1 MLKVITEDIWNNV
14 AIKANGHKKQIAVA
28 FVTDL
33 GKLKLVKNDV
43 LICDASDGNVSAGV
57 VGRDILAKLHEKGVV
72 VIHCAN
78 LHAKCAR
85 FGRGM
90 RYTLIGSS
98 NLSQN
103 SSETLEEI
111 ALMTNDPLV
120 GARVDVQFHAWR
132 KSGIEVDEDFL
143 KRIMKLPLV
152 KRFWGKKRKT
162 ARRAKKKEFGTRI
175 WVVGSSP
182 DDYTEEEQREFDVG
196 DFKDQA
202 MNNRESYK
210 VARSSA
216 LQALIWWG
224 RCRFTREVKIGDLIA
239 EICDREVSIQVA
251 LAVKRRGEKVF
262 CYKAPVYGFRSR
274 SFKAFNMA
282 LGISQRNPLYKD
294 GCSRLLLKKHIPML
308 GKLWK
313 NVDWESLQ

>member
-1 MLKVITEDIWNNV
+1 MLKVLTGDIWNDV
-14 AIKANGHKKQIAVA
+14 AIRANGYKKQVAVA

-33 GKLKLVKNDV
+33 GKLKPMKDDV
-43 LICDASDGNVSAGV
+43 LICDASDKNVSAGV
-57 VGRDILAKLHEKGVV
+57 VDRDLLARLYKKGVA

-111 ALMTNDPLV
+111 ALMTDDPIV
-120 GARVDVQFHAWR
+120 GSKVDVQFHAWSE
-132 KSGIEVDEDFL
+132 SGIEVDGDFL

-152 KRFWGKKRKT
+152 KRHGGKKRKT

-175 WVVGSSP
+175 WVVGSSLE
-182 DDYTEEEQREFDVG
+182 DYTEDEQREFDVD

-210 VARSSA
+210 VARYSA
-216 LQALIWWG
+216 LQTLIWWG
-224 RCRFTREVKIGDLIA
+224 RDAFTREVRPGHLIV
-239 EICDREVSIQVA
+239 EICEKQVSIQVA
-251 LAVKRRGEKVF
+251 LAVKRRGKKVF
-262 CYKAPVYGFRSR
+262 CYKVPVYGIRCR
-274 SFKAFNMA
+274 SFKDFNKA
-282 LGISQRNPLYKD
+282 LGIPVRKPLYRD
-294 GCSRLLLKKHIPML
+294 GCSRLLKKKHIPML
-308 GKLWK
+308 KKLWK